1 MRSQWEEGSDVDL
14 DAPASITEREL
25 RAIRRRAGFGVLA
38 VLLAIIAV
46 GGLAWTLYAGPEG
59 LEQVQDLKERVIAK
73 VGHGSDSNAEAQAPA
88 PAASQP
94 TDSMQAVVSDSAGAT
109 AQPQPSAGASGGQ
122 ETRRASTQGQAHG
135 QSPTGE

>member
-46 GGLAWTLYAGPEG
+46 GGLAWTL
-59 LEQVQDLKERVIAK
+59 
-73 VGHGSDSNAEAQAPA
+73 
-88 PAASQP
+88 
-94 TDSMQAVVSDSAGAT
+94 
-109 AQPQPSAGASGGQ
+109 
-122 ETRRASTQGQAHG
+122 
-135 QSPTGE
+135 